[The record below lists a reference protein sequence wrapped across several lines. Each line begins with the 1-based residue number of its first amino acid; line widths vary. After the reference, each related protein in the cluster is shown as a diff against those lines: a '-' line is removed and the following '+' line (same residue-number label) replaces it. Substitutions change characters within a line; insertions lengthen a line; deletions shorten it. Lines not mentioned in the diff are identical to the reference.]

1 MSIIRPMT
9 GHSEARQ
16 RAAVAPHAPS
26 VEYVIG
32 RDCATWR
39 DAVRSV
45 RRGDVIVVEALAL
58 LPEPKSRKLIPSMD
72 MRDAVE
78 EIERRG
84 GSLLE
89 ARTGRSSLM
98 TKDRAAMIA
107 DAARSLG
114 SGGRSLSSMQAR
126 ANGAA
131 AGAKRGRP
139 KAEFTPEQIEAAR
152 RVWESRKVERW
163 EDAAK
168 MLPRGF
174 TVWRARKMF
183 GARGK

>member
-1 MSIIRPMT
+1 MT
-9 GHSEARQ
+9 GHSDTRQ
-16 RAAVAPHAPS
+16 RSSVAQHAPA

-39 DAVRSV
+39 DAVRAV
-45 RRGDVIVVEALAL
+45 RKGDVIVVEALAL

-89 ARTGRSSLM
+89 ARTGRSSLIA
-98 TKDRAAMIA
+98 KDRAGMIA

-126 ANGAA
+126 SNGAA

-139 KAEFTPEQIEAAR
+139 KTEFTDAEVDAAR
-152 RVWESRKVERW
+152 RVWESRKVETW
-163 EDAAK
+163 AEAARL
-168 MLPRGF
+168 LPKGF
-174 TVWRARKMF
+174 TVHRARRLF
-183 GARGK
+183 GARGKS